1 MKAIDSLEK
10 DPIDVRDMSGITM
23 AISTRKLPEA
33 RKLIMDFR
41 RKLCAFLE
49 DGHKDAVYRLNVQ
62 LFPLSQEETQ

>member
-1 MKAIDSLEK
+1 
-10 DPIDVRDMSGITM
+10 M
-23 AISTRKLPEA
+23 AISTAKLSEA

-49 DGHKDAVYRLNVQ
+49 DGQRDAVYRLNVQ